1 MMRSRLQKS
10 TRTFQKINGEIQLQ
24 DFGKSS
30 CVVEISAEGDEIIL
44 KTAEVTLWIPKEK
57 LYTIIATE
65 LDC

>member
-1 MMRSRLQKS
+1 MRSRLPKS
-10 TRTFQKINGEIQLQ
+10 TRTYPKINGEIKTQ

-30 CVVEISAEGDEIIL
+30 CVVEIGAEGDEIIL